1 MSERRPVDRAPSPDT
16 IVVDVDEIEDFD
28 LDSNVVPPPPAPLLA
43 QGSETHDR
51 SAVRR
56 ELEAL
61 TKQELDAV
69 LLSYLLDRDD
79 EQPG

>member
-16 IVVDVDEIEDFD
+16 IVVDVDEIDDFD
-28 LDSNVVPPPPAPLLA
+28 LDSNVVPPPAPLLA

-51 SAVRR
+51 SAVAR

-69 LLSYLLDRDD
+69 LLEYLLDRDED
-79 EQPG
+79 